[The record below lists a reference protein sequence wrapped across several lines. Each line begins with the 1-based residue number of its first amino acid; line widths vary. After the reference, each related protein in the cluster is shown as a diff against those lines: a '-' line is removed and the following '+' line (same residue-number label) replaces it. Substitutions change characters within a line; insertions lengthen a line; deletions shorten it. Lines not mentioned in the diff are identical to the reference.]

1 MRNDY
6 GFGIGAYADGRGG
19 ATHYAV
25 FYGKTPAPDGADEV
39 WKTLAEADVIRP
51 LNKFFPVSVDSTGV
65 NFAAGDAWDERK
77 FVSAVMTAVARL
89 V

>member
-25 FYGKTPAPDGADEV
+25 FYGKTPVPGKTDEV
-39 WKTLAEADVIRP
+39 WKILATAGVIKP
-51 LNKFFPVSVDSTGV
+51 LNKFFPVMETLTGID
-65 NFAAGDAWDERK
+65 FAAGDAWDEQR
-77 FVSAVMTAVARL
+77 FVAAVMGNIAFL

>member
-25 FYGKTPAPDGADEV
+25 FYGKTPAPSKTDEV
-39 WKTLAEADVIRP
+39 WKTLAKAGVIKP
-51 LNKFFPVSVDSTGV
+51 LNKFFPVMETLTGID
-65 NFAAGDAWDERK
+65 FAAGDAWDERK
-77 FVSAVMTAVARL
+77 FVAAVMTAVARL